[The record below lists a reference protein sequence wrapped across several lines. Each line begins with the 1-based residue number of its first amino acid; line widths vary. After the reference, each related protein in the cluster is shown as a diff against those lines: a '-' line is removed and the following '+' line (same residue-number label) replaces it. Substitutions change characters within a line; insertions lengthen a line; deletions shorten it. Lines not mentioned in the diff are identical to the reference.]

1 MVTLYIILGVLFGV
15 ATIVGLVV
23 SLNGMVKIKK
33 EISEL
38 KEHTEHLHRELVRN
52 NLDVGKLVEYKT
64 KEQEESVSS
73 AIAILNKSIDSRIDK
88 LEHRVTAKIP
98 PTNADVLAELLKV
111 REEFLTLRKNL

>member
-1 MVTLYIILGVLFGV
+1 MVTLYIILGVLFEV

-23 SLNGMVKIKK
+23 SLNDIVKIKK
-33 EISEL
+33 EISES
-38 KEHTEHLHRELVRN
+38 KEHIGHLHREMEKN
-52 NLDVGKLVEYKT
+52 ILDVNKALKYKT
-64 KEQEESVSS
+64 KESEESVSR

-98 PTNADVLAELLKV
+98 PTNADVLAELVKV